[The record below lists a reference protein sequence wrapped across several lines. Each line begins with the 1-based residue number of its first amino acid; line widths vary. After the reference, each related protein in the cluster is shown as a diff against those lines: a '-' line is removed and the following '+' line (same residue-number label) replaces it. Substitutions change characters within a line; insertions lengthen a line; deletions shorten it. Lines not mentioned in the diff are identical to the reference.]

1 MSGEPMLPALVTGRV
16 DQATF
21 SASLDPTAQSHT
33 VRVWQVAPI
42 CETDTAVLPVRT
54 GCEERVRAIVLAA
67 LERVTGP
74 DGRPPRNAIGLLDPC
89 GSRRGMR
96 FVPGSRASWPTA
108 ELYLEFLPAGSDMV
122 YAHYA
127 LAYRVLADVAPL
139 LVDARW
145 YAVLSQCEDVVDR
158 WDIVDGALR
167 FERLLTDEDH
177 ARLVL
182 AQLEPSLAESLRE
195 TT

>member
-1 MSGEPMLPALVTGRV
+1 MVRELVTGRI

-21 SASLDPTAQSHT
+21 AASLDPAELSHA

-42 CETDTAVLPVRT
+42 CETDTAVLPVRN
-54 GCEERVRAIVLAA
+54 GCEARARELVLAA
-67 LERVTGP
+67 LERVPGP
-74 DGRPPRNAIGLLDPC
+74 DGRPPRNAIGVLEPG

-96 FVPGSRASWPTA
+96 FVQGSRASWPTA
-108 ELYLEFLPAGSDMV
+108 ELYLEFMPAGSDMV

-127 LAYRVLADVAPL
+127 LAYRVLADAAPL
-139 LVDARW
+139 LMDARW

-167 FERLLTDEDH
+167 FERLLTEEDH
-177 ARLVL
+177 ARIVL
-182 AQLEPSLAESLRE
+182 AQLEPSLA
-195 TT
+195 